1 MSDAL
6 VIQAHLREKA
16 GTGPSRSL
24 RVAGN
29 VPAVMYG
36 KGEETSL
43 ISIAQ
48 KEADM
53 LYQKS
58 QTRSATIDIELKGK
72 HYVALPKVFSLH
84 PVTDS
89 VEHVDFMLVADAAK
103 ELRINIPIRI
113 KGKEKSSVTKQ
124 GGVINLVFRSLP
136 CRVEKDKIPPYIE
149 IDITE
154 MQVGTT
160 LRLRDITLPDGVK
173 LLIKDLGQT
182 FLRFTGKKAAVE
194 EVEIKAPDAATVTAD
209 AAKAAAKPS
218 DKDAGAADKKDA
230 ADKKGKK

>member
-6 VIQAHLREKA
+6 LIQAHLREKA

-36 KGEETSL
+36 KGEETKL
-43 ISIAQ
+43 VSIAQ

-53 LYQKS
+53 LYEKS
-58 QTRSATIDIELKGK
+58 QVRSATINIKLNGK
-72 HYVALPKVFSLH
+72 DYVVLTKQFGLH

-89 VEHVDFMLVADAAK
+89 VEHIDFMLVSDAVK
-103 ELRINIPIRI
+103 ELRINVPIRI
-113 KGKEKSSVTKQ
+113 KGKEKSAAIKQ
-124 GGVINLVFRSLP
+124 GGVLNLVFRSLP

-154 MQVGTT
+154 MEVGLT
-160 LRLRDITLPDGVK
+160 LRLRDIKLPDGVK
-173 LLIKDLGQT
+173 LLTKDLGQT
-182 FLRFTGKKAAVE
+182 FLRFTGKKAIVE
-194 EVEIKAPDAATVTAD
+194 EAAIKASEASASAD
-209 AAKAAAKPS
+209 AGKAAKPS
-218 DKDAGAADKKDA
+218 DKDAGADKKDA
-230 ADKKGKK
+230 AAKK